1 MLKQQDDGLTKVW
14 KKVRVQ
20 EPFFT
25 GSKISFNTT
34 INATTTDTTNLICH
48 YNDNI
53 KIVNW
58 LNGEIIASLY
68 DDNDDTNEKITNFC
82 IHNSSNNSNNNIL
95 NIVVSTSRYL
105 LHHYTY
111 TSSSDSNEFVK
122 IRTIKGHQ
130 MPILTMEYDST
141 GTLVATGS
149 ADKTIKVI
157 ITLPLKHYNGLII
170 IIVS

>member
-1 MLKQQDDGLTKVW
+1 
-14 KKVRVQ
+14 
-20 EPFFT
+20 
-25 GSKISFNTT
+25 
-34 INATTTDTTNLICH
+34 
-48 YNDNI
+48 
-53 KIVNW
+53 VNW

-68 DDNDDTNEKITNFC
+68 DDNDDSNEKITNFC
-82 IHNSSNNSNNNIL
+82 IHNNDSNNSNNGL
-95 NIVVSTSRYL
+95 NIVVATSRFL

-111 TSSSDSNEFVK
+111 TSSSDNDEFVK

-157 ITLPLKHYNGLII
+157 III
-170 IIVS
+170 NFISTS